1 MTHVARRPQVL
12 LINAVK
18 DVAAALGDLI
28 SATKNA
34 SGKAAHDPAMAHL
47 KESAK
52 VMVTNVTSLLKT
64 VKTVEDETARGTR
77 ALEASIDAINQDIRV
92 RMMSSSSRSCTETLM
107 YTKSNT
113 CVHNVKSNTLVQIYM
128 YMYL

>member
-1 MTHVARRPQVL
+1 ML

-34 SGKAAHDPAMAHL
+34 SGKPGQDPAMKDL

-64 VKTVEDETARGTR
+64 VKAVEDETARGTR
-77 ALEASIDAINQDIRV
+77 ALESSIDAIQQDLRV
-92 RMMSSSSRSCTETLM
+92 NTTVEDFSTEHCS
-107 YTKSNT
+107 K
-113 CVHNVKSNTLVQIYM
+113 
-128 YMYL
+128 